1 MKIIILIAAV
11 LVGQLTFA
19 NYPVNKTVIGD
30 IETTEVVV
38 SDENDSVLARKSQQT
53 TLILCAL
60 VGGIG
65 VHRYYLGDI
74 WQGVVQTL
82 TLGGLGVWSLID
94 LIRICTGDLGPGW

>member
-1 MKIIILIAAV
+1 MKKIIFIAAILI
-11 LVGQLTFA
+11 GQNTFA
-19 NYPVNKTVIGD
+19 SYPVNKTGIGE
-30 IETTEVVV
+30 IEIAEVVV
-38 SDENDSVLARKSQQT
+38 SDENGSVLARKSQTT
-53 TLILCAL
+53 TLLLCAL

>member
-1 MKIIILIAAV
+1 MKKIILIV
-11 LVGQLTFA
+11 GILVSQFTFA
-19 NYPVNKTVIGD
+19 NYPINKTIFDDV
-30 IETTEVVV
+30 ETSEIVVL
-38 SDENDSVLARKSQQT
+38 DESDSVLARKSQQT

-74 WQGVVQTL
+74 WQGVVQTV
-82 TLGGLGVWSLID
+82 TLGGLGIWSLID

>member
-1 MKIIILIAAV
+1 MKNIILIAAV

-19 NYPVNKTVIGD
+19 NYPVNKIVMGD